1 MKKVWHDEAWED
13 YLYWQAQDKKT
24 LKKQTD
30 SSVIL
35 TETAINALE
44 SQRHY
49 PEILLDF
56 GVSG

>member
-1 MKKVWHDEAWED
+1 MAGAGQENIKKK
-13 YLYWQAQDKKT
+13 L
-24 LKKQTD
+24 TD

-49 PEILLDF
+49 PEILQDF